1 MSDIKQE
8 IDQNDLDLEYVRQK
22 RKQIID
28 GLTANGVPGDND
40 KVQILLGALSDMDRT
55 SLSKKKIKVDKD
67 VGNNQAQAMELIA
80 TMFSDNRI
88 KKYGVSESLTNRELP
103 LLSNDIPEPTL
114 VEGETSQQAELENY
128 DSFMARINK

>member
-1 MSDIKQE
+1 MSDIKE
-8 IDQNDLDLEYVRQK
+8 EPDQNDLDLEFVRQK
-22 RKQIID
+22 RKQIINS
-28 GLTANGVPGDND
+28 LTENGVPNDNN

-55 SLSKKKIKVDKD
+55 SLSKKKIKVDKE

-103 LLSNDIPEPTL
+103 LLGNDIPEPIL
-114 VEGETSQQAELENY
+114 VEGETSQHAELENY
-128 DSFMARINK
+128 DSFMTRINK

>member
-1 MSDIKQE
+1 MSDIKEE
-8 IDQNDLDLEYVRQK
+8 IDQNDLDLEFVRQK
-22 RKQIID
+22 RKEIINS
-28 GLTANGVPGDND
+28 LTANGVPGDND

-80 TMFSDNRI
+80 TMFSDTRI

-103 LLSNDIPEPTL
+103 QLSNDIPEPIL
-114 VEGETSQQAELENY
+114 VDGETSQQAELENY

>member
-1 MSDIKQE
+1 MSDIKEE

-22 RKQIID
+22 RKEIINS
-28 GLTANGVPGDND
+28 LTANGVPGDND

-80 TMFSDNRI
+80 TMFSDTRI
-88 KKYGVSESLTNRELP
+88 KKYGVSDSLTNRELP
-103 LLSNDIPEPTL
+103 LLGNDIPEPIL